1 MELADFHFLRPWWL
15 LLCIAGA
22 ALPWLWRWQGS
33 AAHGWQHV
41 IAPHLLRHLLVD
53 AAHSKRLRPI
63 HEIATLLVL
72 AGIAAAG
79 PTWQREPPPFAHRL
93 APMIVALDLSQTMDA
108 TDIAPTR
115 LERAKQKVRDLMK
128 LRTGAR
134 TGLLVYAGS
143 AHLVVPPADD
153 PAVMDLFL
161 PSLATDL
168 MPTVGRNSGAAL
180 QLADQL
186 LAKEAQGGT
195 ILFIADDFDA
205 AQLPAFTASPA
216 TKRQVL
222 MLAVGTRAGG
232 PLKTANGIALDAAGV
247 PVRASFD
254 RTHFEKLASAAD
266 IPLASL
272 TLDDDDVHWVQRRAQ
287 AHLQHVEAARTD
299 TRWRES
305 GYWLC
310 IPIALLSLLWFRRG
324 WLVRWSPAL
333 LIAAVGLAPL
343 QRANAE
349 PLDWFAT
356 PDQQGRWQFE
366 HANYADAATHFDDA
380 EWKGFAYYR
389 AGDYANAIAQF
400 ATLAALPGT
409 SGARAFFMMGNC
421 EARLQNYP
429 RAIAAYDNALRQQAD
444 FKQAAANRTLV
455 QRLLAQP
462 KKPEEE
468 GAEQPD
474 IPPDQVKID
483 NKGQEGGGTAL
494 ARSTKL
500 QQQAADLWMRNL
512 SVSPAEFLRTKFTIQ
527 AGAVGPAT
535 QSP

>member
-1 MELADFHFLRPWWL
+1 
-15 LLCIAGA
+15 
-22 ALPWLWRWQGS
+22 
-33 AAHGWQHV
+33 
-41 IAPHLLRHLLVD
+41 
-53 AAHSKRLRPI
+53 
-63 HEIATLLVL
+63 
-72 AGIAAAG
+72 
-79 PTWQREPPPFAHRL
+79 
-93 APMIVALDLSQTMDA
+93 MDA

-128 LRTGAR
+128 LRSGAR
-134 TGLLVYAGS
+134 TGLVVYAGS
-143 AHLVVPPADD
+143 AHRVVPPAED

-168 MPTVGRNSGAAL
+168 MPTAGRNSGAAL

-186 LAKEAQGGT
+186 LAQEAQGGT

-205 AQLPAFTASPA
+205 AQLPAFTAQPA
-216 TKRQVL
+216 TKRQIL

-232 PLKTANGIALDAAGV
+232 PLKTANGIALDTTGV

-254 RTHFEKLASAAD
+254 RTHFEKLASAAA
-266 IPLASL
+266 IPLASV
-272 TLDDDDVHWVQRRAQ
+272 TLDDDDVRWVQRRAQ
-287 AHLQHVEAARTD
+287 AHLQHVEAGRTD

-310 IPIALLSLLWFRRG
+310 IPITLLSLLWFRRG
-324 WLVRWSPAL
+324 WLVRWSPVL
-333 LIAAVGLAPL
+333 LIAAVGLSTTQQAL
-343 QRANAE
+343 AD

-356 PDQQGRWQFE
+356 ADQQGRWQFE
-366 HANYADAATHFDDA
+366 HANYADAATRFDDA

-409 SGARAFFMMGNC
+409 AGARAYFMLGNC

-462 KKPEEE
+462 RKPEEE
-468 GAEQPD
+468 GAQQPD
-474 IPPDQVKID
+474 IPPDPMKID
-483 NKGQEGGGTAL
+483 NKPRQGGGTTPVHD
-494 ARSTKL
+494 ARL

-512 SVSPAEFLRTKFTIQ
+512 SVSPAEFLRTKFSIQ
-527 AGAVGPAT
+527 AGAAEPAL